1 MPLTIAAALN
11 KLTLRQV
18 RRLTV
23 TSSVMLT
30 EFCVHFGIED
40 AAAAGADSLP
50 IGKGT
55 HADGCDD
62 VFGFDRV

>member
-1 MPLTIAAALN
+1 
-11 KLTLRQV
+11 
-18 RRLTV
+18 
-23 TSSVMLT
+23 MLT

-55 HADGCDD
+55 HADGCGD
-62 VFGFDRV
+62 VFGLDEFEDIVEEWRMANG

>member
-1 MPLTIAAALN
+1 MPLTITAALN
-11 KLTLRQV
+11 MLTFRQV
-18 RRLTV
+18 SRFTIA
-23 TSSVMLT
+23 SSVMLT